1 MKSAFVLAAVDPD
14 SWMIN
19 PSSGFL
25 ALSNSFGTTTLNLYS
40 FSSILLA
47 SSFLLKN
54 ETFVLDPKDETPPID
69 NALYIP
75 LPPPVVPSP
84 SV

>member
-1 MKSAFVLAAVDPD
+1 MVAKEKSAFDLAAVDPD
-14 SWMIN
+14 SCNMN
-19 PSSGFL
+19 PSSGFF

-54 ETFVLDPKDETPPID
+54 ETFVLAPNDAIPPD
-69 NALYIP
+69 ANP
-75 LPPPVVPSP
+75 L
-84 SV
+84 